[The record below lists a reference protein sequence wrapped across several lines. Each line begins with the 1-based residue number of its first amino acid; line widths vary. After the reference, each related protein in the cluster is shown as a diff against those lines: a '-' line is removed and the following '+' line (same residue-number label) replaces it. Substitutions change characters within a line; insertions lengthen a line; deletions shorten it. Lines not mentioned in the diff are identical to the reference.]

1 MDPQTLSLIQF
12 AFGFVLL
19 LLFASYVITGS
30 ERAKR
35 ILGTTLAIFIAALCI
50 GYVYPPFDVYAKD
63 PATGKNLIDPKT
75 GKEVLKQKGRITLGI
90 DLKGGTTFLI
100 RIQPAED
107 PITGEKR
114 PLTQQSLDQA
124 VEVLRTRVDK
134 MGTAE
139 PVITP
144 AGTDRILIQIPGLAT
159 EDLENVRKQLQE
171 VAKLDFRMVHPESSA
186 LLAAID
192 AKQRILDPAWTIL
205 EYKDNKD
212 PDVAERRLVVHRVPD
227 ITGEHVTSAFPSYDL
242 EGWAINIKFDKEAG
256 DKFFDLTQAMR
267 PEQDHFAIVLDKKIL
282 SAPTKSRKVQGG
294 IAGGSCV
301 ISGKFTEQEAR
312 GLSSSLLNPLQN
324 PVKIEEERSASASL
338 GLDAIQSGSQAGL
351 LGLALITIVM
361 LVYYRLSGLIGNIG
375 LMLTIL
381 VMFGS
386 MALLHAVLTLPGIAG
401 IILTL
406 GMAVDAH
413 VLVFERLREELA
425 AGKSF
430 KIAVDHAFDRA
441 FTAIFDANV
450 TTLISAFILFL
461 LASGP
466 VKGFAV
472 ALTIGVIASLFSALI
487 VSRTLYAWA
496 IEKFGLDRIKM
507 MAIVQ
512 GTKINFLGYRKPAIS
527 LSLAIIVGSMA
538 YFAYR
543 GDRNYGID
551 FKGGDLI
558 VMEVQAGGTKPSD
571 GEVRDVCEKPQ
582 PQGLGLKDY
591 AVQSEKGATG
601 LDYVSV
607 RSEKETGLK
616 VKAALFEK
624 FPAAKFKV
632 SQEET
637 VGSLVGNELKK
648 SSALAL
654 GLGML
659 GIFLYVT
666 LRFEFSFAVG
676 AIVALLHDVLIT
688 VGAFALFG
696 RELSLVTVG
705 AILTIG
711 GYSINDTIVV
721 FDRIRETVK
730 SGRAGSLHE
739 IMNMSVNE
747 MLGRTF
753 LTSGAT
759 LIPTIG
765 LFIFGGPVLR
775 DFAFAILVGVV
786 TGTYSSVFI
795 AAPVVLWWSKRGGRD
810 LRSELKRGGSKAI
823 VPA

>member
-1 MDPQTLSLIQF
+1 MHFIESLTGSKATFIYGL
-12 AFGFVLL
+12 ALL
-19 LLFASYVITGS
+19 MLFATYIITGS

-35 ILGTTLAIFIAALCI
+35 ILGTLLAIFIAAMAI
-50 GYVYPPFDVYAKD
+50 IYVVPPFDIPQKD
-63 PATGKNLIDPKT
+63 AQGNTVIDPKT
-75 GKEVLKQKGRITLGI
+75 GKEVIKEKGKIALGI
-90 DLKGGTTFLI
+90 DLKGGTTFNI
-100 RIQPAED
+100 RIQPAVD
-107 PITGEKR
+107 
-114 PLTQQSLDQA
+114 PLTGAIRAITQQAIDQA

-134 MGTAE
+134 MGTSE

-144 AGTDRILIQIPGLAT
+144 AGADRILVQIPGLAT
-159 EDLENVRKQLQE
+159 EDLDNVRQQLQE
-171 VAKLDFRMVHPESSA
+171 VAKLDFRVVDPESESK
-186 LLAAID
+186 LMGID
-192 AKQRILDPAWTIL
+192 AKKGILDPAWTVL
-205 EYKDNKD
+205 KFSKKDNPEEAD
-212 PDVAERRLVVHRVPD
+212 RRLLVHRVPD
-227 ITGEHVTSAFPSYDL
+227 ITGDHIKSAYASYDL
-242 EGWAINIKFDKEAG
+242 QGWHVSVEFDKEAG
-256 DKFFDLTQAMR
+256 NKFFELTRAMR
-267 PEQDHFAIVLDKKIL
+267 KNIDKFAIVLDNEII
-282 SAPTKSRKVQGG
+282 SAPTTQVEGG
-294 IAGGSCV
+294 IAGGSC
-301 ISGKFTEQEAR
+301 IITGKYTDKSAHDFA
-312 GLSSSLLNPLQN
+312 SKLLNPLQN

-338 GLDAIQSGSQAGL
+338 GLDAISSGKLAGI
-351 LGLALITIVM
+351 LGLTLITLVM
-361 LVYYRLSGLIGNIG
+361 LFYYRLSGLFGNIG
-375 LMLTIL
+375 LLLTIL

-386 MALLHAVLTLPGIAG
+386 MAMLHAVLTLPGIAG

-413 VLVFERLREELA
+413 VLVFERLREEMA

-430 KIAVDHAFDRA
+430 KVAVDHAFDRA

-472 ALTIGVIASLFSALI
+472 ALTIGVIASLFSALV

-496 IEKFGLDRIKM
+496 IEKFGLNKVSM
-507 MAIVQ
+507 MHIVQ
-512 GTKINFLGYRKPAIS
+512 GTKINFLGYRKRAIG
-527 LSLAIIVGSMA
+527 LSLAIIIGSMA

-558 VMEVQAGGTKPSD
+558 VLEANGPKPTD
-571 GEVRDVCEKPQ
+571 GAVRDLCRDELHLPDVV
-582 PQGLGLKDY
+582 
-591 AVQSEKGATG
+591 VQSEKGANG
-601 LDYVSV
+601 SDYVSV
-607 RSEKETGLK
+607 RSEKETGIR
-616 VKAALFEK
+616 VKLALLEK
-624 FPAAKFKV
+624 FPEAKFKV

-637 VGSLVGNELKK
+637 VGSLVGSELKK

-676 AIVALLHDVLIT
+676 AIVALLHDVIIT
-688 VGAFALFG
+688 VGAFAIFG

-730 SGRAGSLHE
+730 SGRPGSLHE

-753 LTSGAT
+753 LTSAAT

-775 DFAFAILVGVV
+775 DFAFAILVGVL

-795 AAPVVLWWSKRGGRD
+795 AAPIVLWWSRRGGRD
-810 LRSELKRGGSKAI
+810 LRSELKRGNQTVI
-823 VPA
+823 PA

>member
-1 MDPQTLSLIQF
+1 MKFLNSLTDPMATF
-12 AFGFVLL
+12 AYGLALL
-19 LLFASYVITGS
+19 FLFASYIITGS

-35 ILGTTLAIFIAALCI
+35 ILGTLLTVFIAAI
-50 GYVYPPFDVYAKD
+50 AVVYVFPPFDVTEKD
-63 PATGKNLIDPKT
+63 PATGREKIVEK
-75 GKEVLKQKGRITLGI
+75 GKVTLGI

-107 PITGEKR
+107 PATGEKR
-114 PLTQQSLDQA
+114 PITQQAIDQA
-124 VEVLRTRVDK
+124 VEVLRNRVDK
-134 MGTAE
+134 MGTSE

-144 AGTDRILIQIPGLAT
+144 TGADRILVQIPGLAT
-159 EDLENVRKQLQE
+159 EQLEDVRKQLQE
-171 VAKLDFRMVHPESSA
+171 VAKLDFRVVNPESSS
-186 LLAAID
+186 LLPAVE

-205 EYKDNKD
+205 PFKKDKD
-212 PDVAERRLVVHRVPD
+212 PEAAERHLIVHRVPD
-227 ITGEHVTSAFPSYDL
+227 ITGEHIKSAFAGYDL
-242 EGWAINIKFDKEAG
+242 EGWYISIQFDKEAG
-256 DKFFDLTQAMR
+256 EKFFELTRAMR
-267 PEQDHFAIVLDKKIL
+267 VGQDRFAIVLDNKIL
-282 SAPTKSRKVQGG
+282 SAPTTQVSGG
-294 IAGGSCV
+294 IAGGGCR
-301 ISGKFTEQEAR
+301 ITGKFTEQEAR
-312 GLSSSLLNPLQN
+312 GLASALLNPLQN

-338 GLDAIQSGSQAGL
+338 GQDAISSGKLAGI
-351 LGLALITIVM
+351 LGLGLITLVM
-361 LVYYRLSGLIGNIG
+361 LIYYRVSGLFGNIG

-381 VMFGS
+381 IIFGS
-386 MALLHAVLTLPGIAG
+386 MAMLHAVFTLPGIAG
-401 IILTL
+401 VILTL

-413 VLVFERLREELA
+413 VLVFERLREEMA

-430 KIAVDHAFDRA
+430 KVAVDHAFDRA

-461 LASGP
+461 LATGP

-472 ALTIGVIASLFSALI
+472 ALTIGVIASLFSAL
-487 VSRTLYAWA
+487 VVTRTLYSWA
-496 IEKFGLDRIKM
+496 IEKFGLERIKM

-512 GTKINFLGYRKPAIS
+512 GTKVNFLGYRKPAIA
-527 LSLAIIVGSMA
+527 LSLAVIIGSMA
-538 YFAYR
+538 YFFHL
-543 GDRNYGID
+543 GDRVYGID

-558 VMEVQAGGTKPSD
+558 VMEVNGTTPTD
-571 GEVRDVCEKPQ
+571 GEVRDACEK
-582 PQGLGLKDY
+582 LGLKDVV
-591 AVQSEKGATG
+591 VQSEKGATG

-607 RSEKETGLK
+607 RSEKETGVK
-616 VKAALFEK
+616 VKAELLK
-624 FPAAKFKV
+624 DFPAAKFKV

-676 AIVALLHDVLIT
+676 AIVALMHDVIIT

-730 SGRAGSLHE
+730 SGRPGSLE
-739 IMNMSVNE
+739 QIMNMSVNE
-747 MLGRTF
+747 MLGRTI
-753 LTSGAT
+753 LTSAST

-765 LFIFGGPVLR
+765 LFLFGGPVLR

-786 TGTYSSVFI
+786 TGTYSSIFI
-795 AAPVVLWWSKRGGRD
+795 AAPVVLWWSKRGGHD
-810 LRSELKRGGSKAI
+810 LRTELKRNKQAVI
-823 VPA
+823 PA

>member
-1 MDPQTLSLIQF
+1 MKFLESLTNPQATFIYGL
-12 AFGFVLL
+12 ALL

-35 ILGTTLAIFIAALCI
+35 ILGTLLTVLIATIAI
-50 GYVYPPFDVYAKD
+50 VYLIPPFDITKKD
-63 PATGKNLIDPKT
+63 PQTGKTLIDSKT
-75 GKEVLKQKGRITLGI
+75 NKEVIAQKGKIPLGI
-90 DLKGGTTFLI
+90 DLKGGTTFNI

-107 PITGEKR
+107 AATGEKR
-114 PLTQQSLDQA
+114 PITQQAIDQA
-124 VEVLRTRVDK
+124 VEVLRSRVDK
-134 MGTAE
+134 MGTSE
-139 PVITP
+139 PVIAP
-144 AGTDRILIQIPGLAT
+144 AGADRILVQIPGLAT
-159 EDLENVRKQLQE
+159 EDLDNVRKQLQE
-171 VAKLDFRMVHPESSA
+171 VAKLDFRVVDPESDSK
-186 LLAAID
+186 LMAIE
-192 AKQRILDPAWTIL
+192 AKKGIIDPAWTIL
-205 EYKDNKD
+205 PFSKKDNPEAADRK
-212 PDVAERRLVVHRVPD
+212 LLVHRVPD
-227 ITGEHVTSAFPSYDL
+227 ITGDHIKYAFAGYDL
-242 EGWAINIKFDKEAG
+242 EGWHINIEFDSEAG
-256 DKFFDLTQAMR
+256 KKFFELTKAMR
-267 PEQDHFAIVLDKKIL
+267 KGIDRFAIVLDNEVL
-282 SAPTKSRKVQGG
+282 SAPTTQVEGG
-294 IAGGSCV
+294 ISGGSCR
-301 ISGKFTEQEAR
+301 ITGKYTDKEAHDFASK
-312 GLSSSLLNPLQN
+312 LMNPLQN

-338 GLDAIQSGSQAGL
+338 GNDAIESGKFAGL
-351 LGLALITIVM
+351 LGLGLITLVM
-361 LVYYRLSGLIGNIG
+361 IFYYRLSGLFGNIG
-375 LMLTIL
+375 LLLTIL

-413 VLVFERLREELA
+413 VLVFERLREEMK

-430 KIAVDHAFDRA
+430 KVAVDHAFDRA

-461 LASGP
+461 LATGP

-472 ALTIGVIASLFSALI
+472 ALTIGVIASLFSALV

-507 MAIVQ
+507 MAVVQ
-512 GTKINFLGYRKPAIS
+512 GTKINFLSYRKRAIA
-527 LSLAIIVGSMA
+527 LSLAVIVGSMG

-558 VMEVQAGGTKPSD
+558 VLEANGTKPDD
-571 GEVRDVCEKPQ
+571 GHVRKVCEE
-582 PQGLGLKDY
+582 LGLKEVV
-591 AVQSEKGATG
+591 VQSEKGATG

-616 VKAALFEK
+616 VKAALLEK
-624 FPAAKFKV
+624 FPEAKFKV

-637 VGSLVGNELKK
+637 VGSLVGSELKK

-676 AIVALLHDVLIT
+676 AIVALLHDVIIT

-721 FDRIRETVK
+721 FDRIRETIK

-753 LTSGAT
+753 LTSAAT

-765 LFIFGGPVLR
+765 LFAFGGPVLR
-775 DFAFAILVGVV
+775 DFAFAILVGVI

-795 AAPVVLWWSKRGGRD
+795 AAPIVLWWSRRGGRD
-810 LRSELKRGGSKAI
+810 LRSELKKGNQAI
-823 VPA
+823 IPA

>member
-1 MDPQTLSLIQF
+1 MKFLDTLTNPQATFIYGI
-12 AFGFVLL
+12 ALL
-19 LLFASYVITGS
+19 LIFASYVITGS

-35 ILGTTLAIFIAALCI
+35 ILGTLLTVFIAAMAIIYIL
-50 GYVYPPFDVYAKD
+50 PPFDSAQKD
-63 PATGKNLIDPKT
+63 AAGKTVHDPMTGAEVIKK
-75 GKEVLKQKGRITLGI
+75 GKIALGI
-90 DLKGGTTFLI
+90 DLKGGTTFNI

-114 PLTQQSLDQA
+114 PITQQSLDQA
-124 VEVLRTRVDK
+124 VEVLRSRVDK
-134 MGTAE
+134 MGTSE

-144 AGTDRILIQIPGLAT
+144 TTGDRIMVQIPGLST
-159 EDLENVRKQLQE
+159 EDLDNVRKQLQE
-171 VAKLDFRMVHPESSA
+171 VAKLDFRMVHPQTAS
-186 LLAAID
+186 LAPAIE
-192 AKQRILDPAWTIL
+192 AKQKILDPAWTIL
-205 EYKDNKD
+205 PFKAEKD
-212 PDVAERRLVVHRVPD
+212 PEAAERKLVVHRVPD
-227 ITGEHVTSAFPSYDL
+227 ITGEHIKSAFAGYDL
-242 EGWAINIKFDKEAG
+242 EGWFISIQFDSEAG
-256 DKFFDLTQAMR
+256 EKFFQLTKAMQVGVDR
-267 PEQDHFAIVLDKKIL
+267 FAIVLDNKIL
-282 SAPTKSRKVQGG
+282 SAPTTQVHGG
-294 IAGGSCV
+294 IAGGGCR
-301 ISGKFTEQEAR
+301 ITGKFTEQEAR
-312 GLSSSLLNPLQN
+312 NLASSLLNPLQN

-338 GLDAIQSGSQAGL
+338 GNDAIESGKLAGL
-351 LGLALITIVM
+351 LGLGLISLVM
-361 LVYYRLSGLIGNIG
+361 LFYYRFSGLIGNIG
-375 LMLTIL
+375 LILTIL

-413 VLVFERLREELA
+413 VLVFERLREEMG

-430 KIAVDHAFDRA
+430 KVAVDHAFDRA

-487 VSRTLYAWA
+487 VSRTLYSWA
-496 IEKFGLDRIKM
+496 IEKFGLAKISM
-507 MAIVQ
+507 MAVVQ
-512 GTKINFLGYRKPAIS
+512 GTKINFMSYRKRAIG
-527 LSLAIIVGSMA
+527 LSLAIIIGSMG

-551 FKGGDLI
+551 FKGGDL
-558 VMEVQAGGTKPSD
+558 VVLEAHGPKPDD
-571 GEVRDVCEKPQ
+571 GAVRDICRALGQ
-582 PQGLGLKDY
+582 PD
-591 AVQSEKGATG
+591 AVVQSEKGATD

-616 VKAALFEK
+616 VKTALLEK
-624 FPAAKFKV
+624 FPEAKFKV

-721 FDRIRETVK
+721 FDRIRETLK
-730 SGRAGSLHE
+730 SGRPGSLE
-739 IMNMSVNE
+739 QIMNMSVNE
-747 MLGRTF
+747 MLGRTL
-753 LTSGAT
+753 LTSAST

-765 LFIFGGPVLR
+765 LFLFGGPVLR
-775 DFAFAILVGVV
+775 DFAFAILVGVL

-795 AAPVVLWWSKRGGRD
+795 AAPVVLWWSRRGGRD
-810 LRSELKRGGSKAI
+810 LRSELKKGGQAPVI
-823 VPA
+823 PV

>member
-1 MDPQTLSLIQF
+1 MDPQTLSLITF

-19 LLFASYVITGS
+19 LLFAAYLITGS

-35 ILGTTLAIFIAALCI
+35 ILGTTLAVFIAALCI
-50 GYVYPPFDVYAKD
+50 GYVYPPFDVPVKD
-63 PATGKNLIDPKT
+63 PATGKTVIDPKT
-75 GKEVLKQKGRITLGI
+75 GKETIKQKGKIPLGI
-90 DLKGGTTFLI
+90 DLKGGTTFNI

-107 PITGEKR
+107 PVTGEKR
-114 PLTQQSLDQA
+114 PLTQQSIDQA

-134 MGTAE
+134 MGTSE

-144 AGTDRILIQIPGLAT
+144 AGADRIMVQIPGLAT

-171 VAKLDFRMVHPESSA
+171 VAKLDFRVVHPENGR
-186 LLAAID
+186 LLPAIE
-192 AKQRILDPAWTIL
+192 AKREILDPAWTIL
-205 EYKDNKD
+205 PFKNEKD
-212 PDVAERRLVVHRVPD
+212 PEAAERHLLVHRVPD
-227 ITGEHVTSAFPSYDL
+227 ITGEHIKYAFAAYDL
-242 EGWAINIKFDKEAG
+242 EGWHISIEFDKEAG
-256 DKFFDLTQAMR
+256 QKFFELTRAMR
-267 PEQDHFAIVLDKKIL
+267 VNQDRFAVVLDKKIIM
-282 SAPTKSRKVQGG
+282 APTTQVQGG
-294 IAGGSCV
+294 IAGGSCK
-301 ISGKFTEQEAR
+301 ITGKYTEIEAR
-312 GLSSSLLNPLQN
+312 NFASQLLNPLQN

-338 GLDAIQSGSQAGL
+338 GQDAISSGKLAGI
-351 LGLALITIVM
+351 LGLTLITLVM
-361 LVYYRLSGLIGNIG
+361 LFYYRLSGLFGNIG
-375 LMLTIL
+375 LLLTIL
-381 VMFGS
+381 VIFGS

-413 VLVFERLREELA
+413 VLVFERLREEIA
-425 AGKSF
+425 TGKSF
-430 KIAVDHAFDRA
+430 KVAVDHAFDRA

-472 ALTIGVIASLFSALI
+472 ALTIGVIASLFSALV

-496 IEKFGLDRIKM
+496 IEKFGLGRVSM

-512 GTKINFLGYRKPAIS
+512 GTKINFLGYRRPAIA
-527 LSLAIIVGSMA
+527 LSLAVIIGSMG
-538 YFAYR
+538 YFASR

-558 VMEVQAGGTKPSD
+558 VLEANGTKPGD
-571 GEVRDVCEKPQ
+571 GEVRAVCE
-582 PQGLGLKDY
+582 GLGLKEVV
-591 AVQSEKGATG
+591 VQSEKGATG

-607 RSEKETGLK
+607 RSEKETGVK
-616 VKAALFEK
+616 VKLALLEK

-637 VGSLVGNELKK
+637 VGSLVGDELKK
-648 SSALAL
+648 NSAMAL

-730 SGRAGSLHE
+730 SGRPGSLE
-739 IMNMSVNE
+739 QIMNMSVNE

-753 LTSGAT
+753 LTSAAT

-765 LFIFGGPVLR
+765 LFAFGGPVLR

-795 AAPVVLWWSKRGGRD
+795 AAPIVLWWSRRGGRD
-810 LRSELKRGGSKAI
+810 LRSELKKGSKAI
-823 VPA
+823 IPA

>member
-1 MDPQTLSLIQF
+1 MNFIETLTGTHATFFYGL
-12 AFGFVLL
+12 ALL
-19 LLFASYVITGS
+19 LIFATYVITGS

-35 ILGTTLAIFIAALCI
+35 ILGTLLSIFIAAI
-50 GYVYPPFDVYAKD
+50 AIVYVVPPFDIPVKD
-63 PATGKNLIDPKT
+63 AAGKTVIDPKS
-75 GKEVLKQKGRITLGI
+75 GKEVIKEKGKIALGI
-90 DLKGGTTFLI
+90 DLKGGTTFNI

-107 PITGEKR
+107 PLTGEKR
-114 PLTQQSLDQA
+114 PITQQSLDQA
-124 VEVLRTRVDK
+124 VEVLRTRVDR
-134 MGTAE
+134 MGTSE

-144 AGTDRILIQIPGLAT
+144 TTGDRIMVQIPGLAT
-159 EDLENVRKQLQE
+159 EELDNVRKQLQE
-171 VAKLDFRMVHPESSA
+171 VAKLDFRMVHPESSS
-186 LLAAID
+186 LLPAIE
-192 AKQRILDPAWTIL
+192 AKQKILDPAWTIL
-205 EYKDNKD
+205 PMKKDKD
-212 PDVAERRLVVHRVPD
+212 PEVAERRMVVHRIPD
-227 ITGEHVTSAFPSYDL
+227 ITGEHIKSAFAGYDL
-242 EGWAINIKFDKEAG
+242 EGWYISIQFDSEAG
-256 DKFFDLTQAMR
+256 EKFFQLTRAMR
-267 PEQDHFAIVLDKKIL
+267 RGVDRFAIVLDNKIL
-282 SAPTKSRKVQGG
+282 SAPTSQVEGG
-294 IAGGSCV
+294 IAGGGCR
-301 ISGKFTEQEAR
+301 ITGKFTEAEAR
-312 GLSSSLLNPLQN
+312 NLASSLLNPLQN

-338 GLDAIQSGSQAGL
+338 GQDAISSGKLAGI
-351 LGLALITIVM
+351 LGLTLITLVM
-361 LVYYRLSGLIGNIG
+361 FFYYRFSGVIGNIG
-375 LMLTIL
+375 LLLTIL
-381 VMFGS
+381 VIFGS

-401 IILTL
+401 VILTL

-413 VLVFERLREELA
+413 VLVFERLREEMA
-425 AGKSF
+425 TGKSF
-430 KIAVDHAFDRA
+430 KVAVDHAFDRA

-496 IEKFGLDRIKM
+496 IDKFGLAKVSM
-507 MAIVQ
+507 MHIVQ

-527 LSLAIIVGSMA
+527 LSLAVIIGSMA
-538 YFAYR
+538 YFASR

-558 VMEVQAGGTKPSD
+558 VLEANGVKPSD
-571 GEVRDVCEKPQ
+571 GAVREVCEGRE
-582 PQGLGLKDY
+582 GLGLKEVV
-591 AVQSEKGATG
+591 VQSEKGATG

-607 RSEKETGLK
+607 RSEKETGVK
-616 VKAALFEK
+616 VKAALLAK
-624 FPAAKFKV
+624 FPEAKFKV

-637 VGSLVGNELKK
+637 VGSLVGSELKK

-730 SGRAGSLHE
+730 SGRPGSLHE
-739 IMNMSVNE
+739 IMNISVNE

-753 LTSGAT
+753 LTSAAT

-765 LFIFGGPVLR
+765 LFAFGGPVLR
-775 DFAFAILVGVV
+775 DFAFAILVGVI

-795 AAPVVLWWSKRGGRD
+795 AAPIVLWWSGRGGGD
-810 LRSELKRGGSKAI
+810 LRSELKRGGKPPVI
-823 VPA
+823 PV

>member
-1 MDPQTLSLIQF
+1 MDPQTQSLITF
-12 AFGFVLL
+12 AFGFILL
-19 LLFASYVITGS
+19 LLFAAYLITGS

-35 ILGTTLAIFIAALCI
+35 NLGTTLMVFIVALCL
-50 GYVYPPFDVYAKD
+50 GYVYPPFDVLEKD
-63 PATGKNLIDPKT
+63 PATGETLIDEKT
-75 GKEVLKQKGRITLGI
+75 GKEVIKQKGKIPLGI
-90 DLKGGTTFLI
+90 DLKGGVTFNI
-100 RIQPAED
+100 RIQPAD
-107 PITGEKR
+107 DPKTGVLRPIT
-114 PLTQQSLDQA
+114 QQAVDQA

-139 PVITP
+139 PIITP
-144 AGTDRILIQIPGLAT
+144 TGSDRIMVQIPGLAT
-159 EDLENVRKQLQE
+159 EDLANVRKQLQE
-171 VAKLDFRMVHPESSA
+171 VAKLDFRMVHPDSDR
-186 LLAAID
+186 LLAAIE
-192 AKQRILDPAWTIL
+192 AKREILDPAWTIL
-205 EYKDNKD
+205 PYKDDKE
-212 PDVAERRLVVHRVPD
+212 AEGSARRLVVHRAPD
-227 ITGEHVTSAFPSYDL
+227 ITGDRITNAYAGYDV
-242 EGWAINIKFDKEAG
+242 EGWHINIQFDSEAG
-256 DKFFDLTQAMR
+256 NKFFELTKAMR
-267 PEQDHFAIVLDKKIL
+267 KGVDRFAIVLDKKVL
-282 SAPTKSRKVQGG
+282 SAPTTQVSGG
-294 IAGGSCV
+294 IAGGSCR
-301 ISGKFTEQEAR
+301 ITGKYTDAEAHNFA
-312 GLSSSLLNPLQN
+312 SQLLNPLQN

-338 GLDAIQSGSQAGL
+338 GQDAITSGRRAGL
-351 LGLALITIVM
+351 LGLGLITLVM
-361 LVYYRLSGLIGNIG
+361 LGYYRLSGFFGNIG
-375 LMLTIL
+375 LMITIL

-430 KIAVDHAFDRA
+430 KVAVDHAFDRA

-472 ALTIGVIASLFSALI
+472 ALTIGVIASLFSALV
-487 VSRTLYAWA
+487 VSRTLYSWA
-496 IEKFGLDRIKM
+496 IEKFGLERVKM
-507 MAIVQ
+507 MAIVK
-512 GTKINFLGYRKPAIS
+512 GTKVNFLGYRKPAIA
-527 LSLAIIVGSMA
+527 LSLAIIIGSMG
-538 YFAYR
+538 YFASR
-543 GDRNYGID
+543 GDKNYSID

-558 VMEVQAGGTKPSD
+558 VLEANGPKPDD
-571 GEVRDVCEKPQ
+571 GHVRDVCDA
-582 PQGLGLKDY
+582 LGLKEVV
-591 AVQSEKGATG
+591 VQSEKGATG

-607 RSEKETGLK
+607 RSEKGTGVK
-616 VKAALFEK
+616 VKEALMSK
-624 FPAAKFKV
+624 FTDAKFKV

-637 VGSLVGNELKK
+637 VGSLVGDELKK
-648 SSALAL
+648 NSAMAL

-730 SGRAGSLHE
+730 SGRPGSLE
-739 IMNMSVNE
+739 QIMNMSVNE

-753 LTSGAT
+753 LTSAAT

-765 LFIFGGPVLR
+765 LFLFGGPVLR
-775 DFAFAILVGVV
+775 DFAFAILVGVL
-786 TGTYSSVFI
+786 TGTYSSIFI
-795 AAPVVLWWSKRGGRD
+795 AAPIVLWWSRRGGRD
-810 LRSELKRGGSKAI
+810 LRNELKKGPPPTI
-823 VPA
+823 PA

>member
-1 MDPQTLSLIQF
+1 MKFIESLTNPQATFIYGM
-12 AFGFVLL
+12 ALL
-19 LLFASYVITGS
+19 LLFATYVITGS

-35 ILGTTLAIFIAALCI
+35 IIGTLLSVFIAAI
-50 GYVYPPFDVYAKD
+50 AIIYVFPPFDVPVKD
-63 PATGKNLIDPKT
+63 AAGKPAIDPKT
-75 GKEVLKQKGRITLGI
+75 GKELIAQKGKIALGI
-90 DLKGGTTFLI
+90 DLKGGTTFNI

-107 PITGEKR
+107 PVTGEKR
-114 PLTQQSLDQA
+114 PITQQSLDQA
-124 VEVLRTRVDK
+124 VEVLRSRVDK
-134 MGTAE
+134 MGTSE

-144 AGTDRILIQIPGLAT
+144 TTGDRIMVQIPGLAT
-159 EDLENVRKQLQE
+159 EELDNVRKQLQE
-171 VAKLDFRMVHPESSA
+171 VAKLDFRMVHPESGS
-186 LLAAID
+186 LLPAIE
-192 AKQRILDPAWTIL
+192 AKQKILDPAWTIL
-205 EYKDNKD
+205 PMKKEKD
-212 PDVAERRLVVHRVPD
+212 PEAAERHLVVHRVPD
-227 ITGEHVTSAFPSYDL
+227 ITGEHIKSAFAGYDL
-242 EGWAINIKFDKEAG
+242 EGWFISIQFDSEAG
-256 DKFFDLTQAMR
+256 EKFFQLTKAMR
-267 PEQDHFAIVLDKKIL
+267 VGSDRFAIVLDNKIL
-282 SAPTKSRKVQGG
+282 SAPTTQVQGG
-294 IAGGSCV
+294 IAGGGCR
-301 ISGKFTEQEAR
+301 ITGKFTEQEAR
-312 GLSSSLLNPLQN
+312 GLASSLLNPLQN

-338 GLDAIQSGSQAGL
+338 GQDAISSGKLAGL
-351 LGLALITIVM
+351 LGLGLITLVM
-361 LVYYRLSGLIGNIG
+361 LFYYRLSGLFGNIG

-386 MALLHAVLTLPGIAG
+386 MAMLHAVLTLPGIAG

-413 VLVFERLREELA
+413 VLVFERLREEIG

-430 KIAVDHAFDRA
+430 KVAVDHAFDRA

-472 ALTIGVIASLFSALI
+472 ALTIGVIASLFSALV

-512 GTKINFLGYRKPAIS
+512 GTKINFLGYRKRAIG
-527 LSLAIIVGSMA
+527 LSLAVILGSMA
-538 YFAYR
+538 YFASR

-558 VMEVQAGGTKPSD
+558 VLEANGTKPDD
-571 GEVRDVCEKPQ
+571 GHVRKVCEE
-582 PQGLGLKDY
+582 LGLKEVV
-591 AVQSEKGATG
+591 VQSEKGATG

-607 RSEKETGLK
+607 RSEKETGVK
-616 VKAALFEK
+616 VKNALLEK
-624 FPAAKFKV
+624 FPEAKFKV

-637 VGSLVGNELKK
+637 VGSLVGSELKK

-676 AIVALLHDVLIT
+676 AIVALLHDVIIT
-688 VGAFALFG
+688 VGAFAIFQ

-730 SGRAGSLHE
+730 SGRPGSLE
-739 IMNMSVNE
+739 QIMNMSVNE

-753 LTSGAT
+753 LTSAAT

-765 LFIFGGPVLR
+765 LFLFGGPVLR
-775 DFAFAILVGVV
+775 DFAFAILVGVI

-795 AAPVVLWWSKRGGRD
+795 AAPIVLWWSRRGGRD
-810 LRSELKRGGSKAI
+810 LRSELKRGNQTVI
-823 VPA
+823 PA

>member
-1 MDPQTLSLIQF
+1 MKFTESLTNPMATFIYGL
-12 AFGFVLL
+12 ALL
-19 LLFASYVITGS
+19 LIFATYVITGS

-35 ILGTTLAIFIAALCI
+35 ILGTLLTIFIAAI
-50 GYVYPPFDVYAKD
+50 AIIYVVPPFDIPQRDAAGNTV
-63 PATGKNLIDPKT
+63 TDPKT
-75 GKEVLKQKGRITLGI
+75 GKDVIKEKGKITLGI
-90 DLKGGTTFLI
+90 DLKGGIVFDI
-100 RIQPAED
+100 RIQPAVDEATGEAR
-107 PITGEKR
+107 PIT
-114 PLTQQSLDQA
+114 QQALDQV
-124 VEVLRTRVDK
+124 VEVLRNRVDK

-144 AGTDRILIQIPGLAT
+144 TTGDRIMVQIPGLAT
-159 EDLENVRKQLQE
+159 EDQENVEAQLAL
-171 VAKLDFRMVHPESSA
+171 VAKLDFRMVHPESGS
-186 LLAAID
+186 LLPAIE
-192 AKQRILDPAWTIL
+192 AKQKILDPAWTIL
-205 EYKDNKD
+205 PMKKEKN
-212 PDVAERRLVVHRVPD
+212 PEAGERHLVVHRIPD
-227 ITGEHVTSAFPSYDL
+227 ITGEHIKSAYAGYDL
-242 EGWAINIKFDKEAG
+242 EGWFISIQFDKEAG
-256 DKFFDLTQAMR
+256 DKFFELTRAMR
-267 PEQDHFAIVLDKKIL
+267 VGTDRFAIVLDNVIL
-282 SAPTKSRKVQGG
+282 SAPTTQVHGG
-294 IAGGSCV
+294 IAGGGCR
-301 ISGKFTEQEAR
+301 ITGKFTEQEAR
-312 GLSSSLLNPLQN
+312 GLASSLLNPLQN
-324 PVKIEEERSASASL
+324 PVKILEKRSTSASL
-338 GLDAIQSGSQAGL
+338 GQDAISSGKLAGI
-351 LGLALITIVM
+351 LGLTLITLVM
-361 LVYYRLSGLIGNIG
+361 LFYYRLSGLFGNIG

-386 MALLHAVLTLPGIAG
+386 MAMLHAVLTLPGIAG

-413 VLVFERLREELA
+413 VLVFERLREEMG

-430 KIAVDHAFDRA
+430 KVAVDHAFDRA

-472 ALTIGVIASLFSALI
+472 ALTIGVIASLFSALV

-496 IEKFGLDRIKM
+496 IEKFGLSKVSM
-507 MAIVQ
+507 MAVVKD
-512 GTKINFLGYRKPAIS
+512 TKINFLGYRKRAIS
-527 LSLAIIVGSMA
+527 LSLAVIIGSMA

-558 VMEVQAGGTKPSD
+558 VLEAYGTKPSD
-571 GEVRDVCEKPQ
+571 GDVRKVCEE
-582 PQGLGLKDY
+582 LGLKDVV
-591 AVQSEKGATG
+591 VQSEKGAKN
-601 LDYVSV
+601 LESVSV
-607 RSEKETGLK
+607 RSEKETGAK
-616 VKAALFEK
+616 VKAALMGK
-624 FPAAKFKV
+624 FPEAKFKV

-676 AIVALLHDVLIT
+676 AIVALLHDVIIT
-688 VGAFALFG
+688 VGAFAIFG

-730 SGRAGSLHE
+730 SGRPGSLE
-739 IMNMSVNE
+739 QIMNMSVNE

-753 LTSGAT
+753 LTSAAT

-765 LFIFGGPVLR
+765 LFAFGGPVLR
-775 DFAFAILVGVV
+775 DFAFAILVGVI
-786 TGTYSSVFI
+786 TGTYSSIFI
-795 AAPVVLWWSKRGGRD
+795 AAPIVLWWSRRGGRD
-810 LRSELKRGGSKAI
+810 LRSELKKGNRTVI
-823 VPA
+823 PA

>member
-1 MDPQTLSLIQF
+1 MKFFDSLTLPM
-12 AFGFVLL
+12 ATFGYGLALL
-19 LLFASYVITGS
+19 LLFATYIITGS

-35 ILGTTLAIFIAALCI
+35 ILGTLLTIFIAAI
-50 GYVYPPFDVYAKD
+50 AIIYVVPPFDIPQKDAAGKTVID
-63 PATGKNLIDPKT
+63 PATGKEVIDKK
-75 GKEVLKQKGRITLGI
+75 GKIALGI
-90 DLKGGTTFLI
+90 DLKGGTTFNI

-107 PITGEKR
+107 PVTGEKR
-114 PLTQQSLDQA
+114 PITQQAIDQA
-124 VEVLRTRVDK
+124 VEVLRSRVDK
-134 MGTAE
+134 MGTSE
-139 PVITP
+139 PLITP
-144 AGTDRILIQIPGLAT
+144 AGADRIMVQIPGLAT
-159 EDLENVRKQLQE
+159 EELENVRKQLQE
-171 VAKLDFRMVHPESSA
+171 VAKLDFRMVHPESGS
-186 LLAAID
+186 LLPAIE
-192 AKQRILDPAWTIL
+192 AKQKILDPAWTIL
-205 EYKDNKD
+205 QFKAEKD
-212 PDVAERRLVVHRVPD
+212 PEAAERKLVVHRVPD
-227 ITGEHVTSAFPSYDL
+227 ITGDHIKSAFAGYDL
-242 EGWAINIKFDKEAG
+242 EGWFISIQFDSEAG
-256 DKFFDLTQAMR
+256 DTFYKLTAAMR
-267 PEQDHFAIVLDKKIL
+267 VGVDRFAIVLDNKIL
-282 SAPTKSRKVQGG
+282 SAPTTQVHGG
-294 IAGGSCV
+294 IAGGGCR
-301 ISGKFTEQEAR
+301 ITGKFTEAEAR
-312 GLSSSLLNPLQN
+312 GLASSLLNPLQN

-338 GLDAIQSGSQAGL
+338 GLDAIESGKLAGL
-351 LGLALITIVM
+351 LGLGLISLVM
-361 LVYYRLSGLIGNIG
+361 LVYYRSSGLIGNIG

-381 VMFGS
+381 VMFGC

-413 VLVFERLREELA
+413 VLVFERLREEMA

-430 KIAVDHAFDRA
+430 KVAVDHAFDRA

-461 LASGP
+461 LATGP

-472 ALTIGVIASLFSALI
+472 ALTIGVLASLFSALI

-496 IEKFGLDRIKM
+496 IDKFGLAKVSM
-507 MAIVQ
+507 MHIVQ
-512 GTKINFLGYRKPAIS
+512 GTKINFLGYRKRAIS
-527 LSLAIIVGSMA
+527 LSLVVIVGSMG

-543 GDRNYGID
+543 GDKNYGID
-551 FKGGDLI
+551 FKGGDL
-558 VMEVQAGGTKPSD
+558 VVLEANGPKPDD
-571 GEVRDVCEKPQ
+571 GHVREVCEK
-582 PQGLGLKDY
+582 LGFKDVV
-591 AVQSEKGATG
+591 VQSEKGATG

-607 RSEKETGLK
+607 RSEKETGAK
-616 VKAALFEK
+616 VKAALLEK
-624 FPAAKFKV
+624 FPEAKFKV

-666 LRFEFSFAVG
+666 LRFEFSFAVA
-676 AIVALLHDVLIT
+676 AIASLLHDVIIT
-688 VGAFALFG
+688 VGAFAIFG

-730 SGRAGSLHE
+730 SGRPGTMQE

-753 LTSGAT
+753 LTSAAT

-765 LFIFGGPVLR
+765 LFAFGGPVLR
-775 DFAFAILVGVV
+775 DFAFAILVGVI

-795 AAPVVLWWSKRGGRD
+795 AAPIVLWWSRRGGRD
-810 LRSELKRGGSKAI
+810 LRSELKRDKQPPVI
-823 VPA
+823 PV

>member
-1 MDPQTLSLIQF
+1 MKFIESLTNPQATFIYGM
-12 AFGFVLL
+12 ALL
-19 LLFASYVITGS
+19 LLFATYVITGS

-35 ILGTTLAIFIAALCI
+35 IIGTLLSVFIAAI
-50 GYVYPPFDVYAKD
+50 AIIYVFPPFDVPVKD
-63 PATGKNLIDPKT
+63 ATTGKPAMDPKT
-75 GKEVLKQKGRITLGI
+75 GKELIAQKGKIALGI
-90 DLKGGTTFLI
+90 DLKGGTTFNI

-107 PITGEKR
+107 PVTGEKR
-114 PLTQQSLDQA
+114 PITQQSLDQA
-124 VEVLRTRVDK
+124 VEVLRSRVDK
-134 MGTAE
+134 MGTSE

-144 AGTDRILIQIPGLAT
+144 TTGDRIMVQIPGLAT
-159 EDLENVRKQLQE
+159 EELDNVRKQLQE
-171 VAKLDFRMVHPESSA
+171 VAKLDFRMVHPESGS
-186 LLAAID
+186 LLPAIE
-192 AKQRILDPAWTIL
+192 AKQKILDPAWTIL
-205 EYKDNKD
+205 PMKKEKD
-212 PDVAERRLVVHRVPD
+212 PEAAERHLVVHRVPD
-227 ITGEHVTSAFPSYDL
+227 ITGEHIKSAFAGYDL
-242 EGWAINIKFDKEAG
+242 EGWFISIQFDSEAG
-256 DKFFDLTQAMR
+256 EKFFQLTKAMR
-267 PEQDHFAIVLDKKIL
+267 VGSDRFAIVLDNKIL
-282 SAPTKSRKVQGG
+282 SAPTTQVQGG
-294 IAGGSCV
+294 IAGGGCR
-301 ISGKFTEQEAR
+301 ITGKFTEQEAR
-312 GLSSSLLNPLQN
+312 GLASSLLNPLQN

-338 GLDAIQSGSQAGL
+338 GQDAISSGKLAGL
-351 LGLALITIVM
+351 LGLGLITLVM
-361 LVYYRLSGLIGNIG
+361 LFYYRLSGLFGNIG

-386 MALLHAVLTLPGIAG
+386 MAMLHAVLTLPGIAG

-430 KIAVDHAFDRA
+430 KVAVDHAFDRA

-472 ALTIGVIASLFSALI
+472 ALTIGVIASLFSALV

-512 GTKINFLGYRKPAIS
+512 GTKINFLGYRKRAIG
-527 LSLAIIVGSMA
+527 LSLAVILGSMA
-538 YFAYR
+538 YFASR

-558 VMEVQAGGTKPSD
+558 VLEANGTKPDD
-571 GEVRDVCEKPQ
+571 GHVRKVCEE
-582 PQGLGLKDY
+582 LGLKEVV
-591 AVQSEKGATG
+591 VQSEKGATG

-607 RSEKETGLK
+607 RSEKETGVK
-616 VKAALFEK
+616 VKNALLEK
-624 FPAAKFKV
+624 FPEAKFKV

-637 VGSLVGNELKK
+637 VGSLVGSELKK

-676 AIVALLHDVLIT
+676 AIVALLHDVIIT
-688 VGAFALFG
+688 VGAFAIFQ

-730 SGRAGSLHE
+730 SGRPGSLE
-739 IMNMSVNE
+739 QIMNMSVNE

-753 LTSGAT
+753 LTSAAT

-765 LFIFGGPVLR
+765 LFLFGGPVLR
-775 DFAFAILVGVV
+775 DFAFAILVGVI

-795 AAPVVLWWSKRGGRD
+795 AAPIVLWWSRRGGRD
-810 LRSELKRGGSKAI
+810 LRSELKRGNQTVI
-823 VPA
+823 PA

>member
-1 MDPQTLSLIQF
+1 MKFFDSLTLPM
-12 AFGFVLL
+12 ATFGYGLALL
-19 LLFASYVITGS
+19 LLFATYVITGS

-35 ILGTTLAIFIAALCI
+35 ILGTLLSIFIAAIAIL
-50 GYVYPPFDVYAKD
+50 YVVPPFDVTVKD
-63 PATGKNLIDPKT
+63 PATGKAAIDPKT
-75 GKEVLKQKGRITLGI
+75 GKEVIKEKGKIALGI
-90 DLKGGTTFLI
+90 DLKGGTTFNI

-107 PITGEKR
+107 PVTGEKR
-114 PLTQQSLDQA
+114 PITQQAIDQA
-124 VEVLRTRVDK
+124 VEVLRSRVDK
-134 MGTAE
+134 MGTSE
-139 PVITP
+139 PLITP
-144 AGTDRILIQIPGLAT
+144 AGADRIMVQIPGLAT
-159 EDLENVRKQLQE
+159 EELENVRKQLQE
-171 VAKLDFRMVHPESSA
+171 VAKLDFRMVHPESSS
-186 LLAAID
+186 LLPAIE
-192 AKQRILDPAWTIL
+192 AKQKILDPAWTIL
-205 EYKDNKD
+205 QFKAEKD
-212 PDVAERRLVVHRVPD
+212 PEAAERKLVVHRVPD
-227 ITGEHVTSAFPSYDL
+227 ITGEHIKSAFAGYDL
-242 EGWAINIKFDKEAG
+242 EGWFISIQFDSEAG
-256 DKFFDLTQAMR
+256 NKFFELTRAMR
-267 PEQDHFAIVLDKKIL
+267 KGIDRFAIVLDNKIL
-282 SAPTKSRKVQGG
+282 SAPTTQVEGG
-294 IAGGSCV
+294 IAGGGCR
-301 ISGKFTEQEAR
+301 ITGKFTEVEAR
-312 GLSSSLLNPLQN
+312 NLASSLLNPLQN

-338 GLDAIQSGSQAGL
+338 GLDAIESGKLAGL
-351 LGLALITIVM
+351 LGLGLISLVM
-361 LVYYRLSGLIGNIG
+361 LGYYRFSGLIGNIG

-381 VMFGS
+381 VMFGC

-413 VLVFERLREELA
+413 VLVFERLREEMA

-430 KIAVDHAFDRA
+430 KVAVDHAFDRA

-461 LASGP
+461 LATGP

-472 ALTIGVIASLFSALI
+472 ALTIGVLASLFSALI

-496 IEKFGLDRIKM
+496 IDKFGLAKVSM
-507 MAIVQ
+507 MHIVQ
-512 GTKINFLGYRKPAIS
+512 GTKINFLGYRKRAIS
-527 LSLAIIVGSMA
+527 LSLLVIVGSMA
-538 YFAYR
+538 YFAHR

-551 FKGGDLI
+551 FKGGDL
-558 VMEVQAGGTKPSD
+558 VVLEANGPKPDD
-571 GEVRDVCEKPQ
+571 GHVREVCEK
-582 PQGLGLKDY
+582 LGLKDVV
-591 AVQSEKGATG
+591 VQSEKGATG

-607 RSEKETGLK
+607 RSEKETGAK
-616 VKAALFEK
+616 VKAALLEK
-624 FPAAKFKV
+624 FPEAKFKV

-666 LRFEFSFAVG
+666 LRFEFSFAVA
-676 AIVALLHDVLIT
+676 AIASLLHDVIIT
-688 VGAFALFG
+688 VGAFAIFG

-730 SGRAGSLHE
+730 SGRPGTMQE

-747 MLGRTF
+747 MLGRTI
-753 LTSGAT
+753 LTSAAT

-765 LFIFGGPVLR
+765 LFAFGGPVLR
-775 DFAFAILVGVV
+775 DFAFAILVGVI

-795 AAPVVLWWSKRGGRD
+795 AAPIVLWWSRRGGRD
-810 LRSELKRGGSKAI
+810 LRSELKRDKQPPVI
-823 VPA
+823 PV